1 MGGRG
6 KLPEVIDDQ
15 PEFTRAV
22 TGEDGEQYH
31 YMDFKKIFSKF
42 GKSAE
47 DKSLFLEEESEE
59 A

>member
-1 MGGRG
+1 
-6 KLPEVIDDQ
+6 VIDDQ